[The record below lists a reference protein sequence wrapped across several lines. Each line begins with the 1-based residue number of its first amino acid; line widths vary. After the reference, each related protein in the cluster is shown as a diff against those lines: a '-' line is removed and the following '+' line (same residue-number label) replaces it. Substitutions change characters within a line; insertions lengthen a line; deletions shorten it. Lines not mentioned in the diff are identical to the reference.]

1 MVSIKYIAI
10 LIIDWIYETC
20 YFVMMFILLCMV
32 SMWWTWFID
41 MVWLRIKD
49 DSSSDNSYPEI
60 IWMMEDIVDKH
71 SVTFRYIII

>member
-20 YFVMMFILLCMV
+20 YFVVVHGFCVVDMV
-32 SMWWTWFID
+32 IG

-49 DSSSDNSYPEI
+49 DSNSDNSY
-60 IWMMEDIVDKH
+60 
-71 SVTFRYIII
+71 